1 MKVKVMM
8 TTIIQSDNISRDW
21 PFEEYFVLCN
31 LTVKVRGLAPIVLCA
46 FFATVNASLCL
57 FAAM

>member
-1 MKVKVMM
+1 MKMKAMM
-8 TTIIQSDNISRDW
+8 TIIVQNDISRDW
-21 PFEEYFVLCN
+21 LFYGYFVLYD

-57 FAAM
+57 LAAM